1 MIQQISPPWQT
12 VDWQN
17 ALKSVITS
25 PDELIGLLNLPESM
39 RAELNAGS
47 ERFGLRLP
55 KTLLN
60 RITQS
65 NPDDPVLKQFLPTKE
80 ELIPVDGYVDTPL
93 EEDNHNPHPGLLH
106 KYASRVLLITTGM
119 CAVNCRYC
127 FRRNFD
133 YKENTPGKAGLTPA
147 LNYIREDAS
156 IEEVI
161 LSGGDPLNLSD
172 AHLHW
177 LLTTLATI
185 PHVKTIR
192 FHTRTPVVIP
202 ERITTDFLNLLD
214 TDRFQFVFVLH
225 INHAQEIDDNVQL
238 AMKCLRQKALL
249 LNQSVLLKGINDTVA
264 TQAALCRRLIAIGII
279 PYYLHLLDKVAGAHH
294 FDVTLQNAKNL
305 LASLQECLSG
315 YAVPRLVR
323 EIPGAAGK
331 QLVSY

>member
-39 RAELNAGS
+39 RPALHEASL
-47 ERFGLRLP
+47 RFGLRVP

-60 RITQS
+60 RIEKG
-65 NPDDPVLKQFLPTKE
+65 NPHDPVLQQFLPVGD
-80 ELIPVDGYVDTPL
+80 ELKTVEGYVATPL
-93 EEDNHNPHPGLLH
+93 EEDNHNPQPGLLH
-106 KYASRVLLITTGM
+106 KYASRVLLITIGS

-127 FRRNFD
+127 FRRNFA
-133 YKENTPGKAGLTPA
+133 YKENTPGKAGMAPA
-147 LNYIREDAS
+147 LDYIRQDAS

-172 AHLHW
+172 GHLHW
-177 LLTTLATI
+177 LLTTLAAI

-202 ERITTDFLNLLD
+202 ARITTEFLNMLD
-214 TDRFQFVFVLH
+214 TERFQFVFVLH
-225 INHAQEIDDNVQL
+225 INHAQEIDAHVQL
-238 AMKCLRQKALL
+238 AMQCLRQKALL
-249 LNQSVLLKGINDTVA
+249 LNQSVLLKGINDTLE
-264 TQAALCRRLIAIGII
+264 TQVALCRRLIAIGVI

-294 FDVTLQNAKNL
+294 FDVDEANGVSLITGMQRL
-305 LASLQECLSG
+305 LPG
-315 YAVPRLVR
+315 YAVPRLAR
-323 EIPGAAGK
+323 EIPGNSGK
-331 QLVSY
+331 KIVI